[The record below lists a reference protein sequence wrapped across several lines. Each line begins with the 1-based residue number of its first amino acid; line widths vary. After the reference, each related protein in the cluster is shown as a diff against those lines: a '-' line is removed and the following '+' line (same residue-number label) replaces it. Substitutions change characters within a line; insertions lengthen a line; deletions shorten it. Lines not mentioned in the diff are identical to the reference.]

1 MSFILDALRKVDQEN
16 RQSGDVIPPV
26 VAVERLRKERR
37 NRRRQFAA
45 MGVIG
50 VISAAAT
57 AVLLRRPPEPV
68 PQAAESKAPPVDVV
82 VASPIVPIVPIE
94 KEELPDTDVV
104 PERAPAPVPPGKKR
118 EGPRGSERTAP
129 VAPAAE
135 PESESELP
143 RLVLQG
149 TSVLNGKPVAVV
161 SDRRVFVGDMI
172 EGAVVILIEE
182 RSVTLEFEGRRFTLT
197 L

>member
-16 RQSGDVIPPV
+16 RQSGEVVPPV

-57 AVLLRRPPEPV
+57 AVLLRRPPEPA

-82 VASPIVPIVPIE
+82 VASPIVPIVPIVE
-94 KEELPDTDVV
+94 AELPDTNEVV
-104 PERAPAPVPPGKKR
+104 PERAPAPAPPAKKR
-118 EGPRGSERTAP
+118 EAPRESERTAP
-129 VAPAAE
+129 VPPATE
-135 PESESELP
+135 PETELP

-161 SDRRVFVGDMI
+161 SDRRVFVGDTI
-172 EGAVVILIEE
+172 EGAVVVLIEE